1 LGIRPNSQWRLIWGL
16 ASDARGTIWVG
27 GTGELGRLAF
37 DGGTYRY
44 ESFTSRLAESNR
56 HFGQILAVAIHGD
69 DVYFLCERTF
79 LHWDGQHFSAIPL
92 AYESG
97 SIWLFSSFS
106 GRLFVH
112 AKHQPLCEVAG
123 DHLVPVLDDPVLRET
138 TVIAGIELKDKIL
151 LVTREK
157 GIFEFRD
164 SRIVP
169 FKTDADDLFTRESY
183 TDLAISV
190 GQGLFVVGVQRRGLV
205 FLDAAGHIQETFLEK
220 DGLPDGAL
228 VDLRLD
234 RAGGLWVI
242 GDTSL
247 TRVDPK
253 LEAKLDQ
260 AFLIADHGG
269 GILFST
275 RQANILLH
283 AFFPGHPV
291 ASLPDVVFRWLTSPD
306 AQKPLVICASAK
318 GDLQIDHLASSDSR
332 MLALLRLEQRNSS
345 WGPKALRT
353 LGLTPREAEV
363 LYWITEG
370 KTNPEISTILDTTL
384 HTIKKHNNR
393 LFAKLGVETRMAA
406 ARLAMS
412 VLTAPAE

>member
-1 LGIRPNSQWRLIWGL
+1 MNTVLVVDDSPTNVDVVLSHLTGAGFRVLYAGSG
-16 ASDARGTIWVG
+16 ARALKQL
-27 GTGELGRLAF
+27 E
-37 DGGTYRY
+37 
-44 ESFTSRLAESNR
+44 
-56 HFGQILAVAIHGD
+56 Q
-69 DVYFLCERTF
+69 
-79 LHWDGQHFSAIPL
+79 
-92 AYESG
+92 
-97 SIWLFSSFS
+97 
-106 GRLFVH
+106 
-112 AKHQPLCEVAG
+112 
-123 DHLVPVLDDPVLRET
+123 LVPDIILLDLKMPDMD
-138 TVIAGIELKDKIL
+138 GIETCRAIKERAEWKDVPVIFITGADELSQKLAAFGAGAVDFVTKPIL
-151 LVTREK
+151 PEEVEARVRTHLRIRELQT
-157 GIFEFRD
+157 E
-164 SRIVP
+164 
-169 FKTDADDLFTRESY
+169 
-183 TDLAISV
+183 
-190 GQGLFVVGVQRRGLV
+190 
-205 FLDAAGHIQETFLEK
+205 LEK
-220 DGLPDGAL
+220 KNLAL
-228 VDLRLD
+228 SDEIELRLD
-234 RAGGLWVI
+234 AE
-242 GDTSL
+242 
-247 TRVDPK
+247 K
-253 LEAKLDQ
+253 QLEAKLDQ

-275 RQANILLH
+275 RQATILLH
-283 AFFPGHPV
+283 AFFPGNPV

-306 AQKPLVICASAK
+306 RQKPLVISASAK